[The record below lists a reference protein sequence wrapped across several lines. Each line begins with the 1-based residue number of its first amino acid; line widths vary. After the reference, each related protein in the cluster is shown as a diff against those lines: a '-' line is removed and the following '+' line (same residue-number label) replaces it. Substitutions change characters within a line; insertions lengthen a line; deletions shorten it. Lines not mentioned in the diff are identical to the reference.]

1 MSETR
6 QLVVVVRHGE
16 TEWSATGRHTGI
28 TDIALTERGREDA
41 RAAGAWLGQM
51 TFDRV
56 WCSPLRRA
64 HDTCTLAGYGEA
76 AEIDAD
82 LGEWNYG
89 EYEGLTRPEILAK
102 DPDWLVWT
110 HGAPGG
116 ESPEQVQERTDRV
129 VSRLLDAGGRTLI
142 FAHGHLLRA
151 LATRWVE
158 QPVTEGRRLLL
169 DTGAAGE
176 LGWYHG
182 RRALARWNLVP
193 AV

>member
-1 MSETR
+1 VSETR

-102 DPDWLVWT
+102 DPGWLVWT

>member
-102 DPDWLVWT
+102 DPGWLVWT

>member
-1 MSETR
+1 MSETT

-64 HDTCTLAGYGEA
+64 HDTCTLAGYGDA

-89 EYEGLTRPEILAK
+89 EYEGLTRSEILAN
-102 DPDWLVWT
+102 DPGWLVWT

-116 ESPEQVQERTDRV
+116 ESPKQVQERTDRV

>member
-1 MSETR
+1 MGEIWI
-6 QLVVVVRHGE
+6 VRHGA

-102 DPDWLVWT
+102 DPGWLVWT